1 MSRFIIYPP
10 PPPRALP
17 CKRWSSCW
25 NWSQGIELLPYHVLG
40 RNKWEVMHI
49 PYPLDGV
56 QTPPH
61 DKVAR
66 VIKEFNDNDIS
77 VICAN

>member
-1 MSRFIIYPP
+1 
-10 PPPRALP
+10 
-17 CKRWSSCW
+17 
-25 NWSQGIELLPYHVLG
+25 VLG